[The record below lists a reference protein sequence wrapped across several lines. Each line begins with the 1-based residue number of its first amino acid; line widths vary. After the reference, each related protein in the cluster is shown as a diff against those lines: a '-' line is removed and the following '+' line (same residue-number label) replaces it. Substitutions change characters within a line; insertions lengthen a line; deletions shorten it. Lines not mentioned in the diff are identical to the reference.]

1 VQISVP
7 VCLTLIAMAA
17 ASCAAPAA
25 ETAGLPCAGPRQS
38 AECIEA
44 RRLSALGLTP
54 RPHEMTRRERGEL
67 ANDRLERELD
77 YARNRAAEQPR

>member
-1 VQISVP
+1 MKLSAP
-7 VCLTLIAMAA
+7 VCLSLIALA
-17 ASCAAPAA
+17 ASSCAPAPQ
-25 ETAGLPCAGPRQS
+25 TAGLPCAGPRQS

-77 YARNRAAEQPR
+77 YARNRSDEQPR

>member
-1 VQISVP
+1 MKLAAP
-7 VCLTLIAMAA
+7 VYLALIALAA
-17 ASCAAPAA
+17 ASCATPAP

-67 ANDRLERELD
+67 ANARLERELD
-77 YARNRAAEQPR
+77 YARNRPGEQPR